1 MAQQARAKAETIDG
15 RIIRR
20 YNNRRRI
27 VAAMLELVR
36 AGAISP
42 GAEEVAARAGVGLRT
57 VFRHFDD
64 MDSLYREM
72 AQAMRRELQPIVAAP
87 FASRD
92 WKGRLG
98 EMADR
103 RARLFERAMP
113 FKDAADVH
121 RHRSAFLRKDYER
134 MRSEER
140 AALEAAIPAA
150 LKKDSEF
157 FEALDL
163 VLSFAAWQSLRRDQ
177 KLRAAQARRTV
188 EFAVRALVGAAGGA
202 KAAIPVRGRPSA

>member
-1 MAQQARAKAETIDG
+1 MKQLAAEAERVDG

-20 YNNRRRI
+20 RNNRRRI

-42 GAEEVAARAGVGLRT
+42 VAEEVAERAGVGLRT

-72 AQAMRRELQPIVAAP
+72 AEAMRNELQRIVAAP
-87 FASRD
+87 LASRD

-98 EMADR
+98 EIVDR

-113 FKDAADVH
+113 FKNAADVH
-121 RHRSAFLRKDYER
+121 RHRSAFLRKDYEM
-134 MRSEER
+134 MRSAER
-140 AALEAAIPAA
+140 AALEAALPAA
-150 LKKDSEF
+150 LRNDKRF
-157 FEALDL
+157 FEALDQA
-163 VLSFAAWQSLRRDQ
+163 LSFSTWQHLRRDQ
-177 KLRAAQARRTV
+177 KLTQARARETI
-188 EFAVRALVGAAGGA
+188 EYAMRALVNAAS
-202 KAAIPVRGRPSA
+202 K

>member
-1 MAQQARAKAETIDG
+1 MKQLAAEAERVDG

-20 YNNRRRI
+20 RNNRRRI

-42 GAEEVAARAGVGLRT
+42 VAEEVAERAGVGLRT

-72 AQAMRRELQPIVAAP
+72 AEAMRNELQPIVAAP
-87 FASRD
+87 LASRD

-98 EMADR
+98 EIVER

-113 FKDAADVH
+113 FKNAADVH
-121 RHRSAFLRKDYER
+121 RHRSAFLRKDYEM
-134 MRSEER
+134 MRGAER
-140 AALEAAIPAA
+140 AALEAALPAA
-150 LKKDSEF
+150 LRNDKRF
-157 FEALDL
+157 FEALDQA
-163 VLSFAAWQSLRRDQ
+163 LSFSTWQHLRRDQ
-177 KLRAAQARRTV
+177 KLTQARARETI
-188 EFAVRALVGAAGGA
+188 EYAMRALVNAAS
-202 KAAIPVRGRPSA
+202 K